1 LVENR
6 CLILV
11 LVTMRIGDIIKNR
24 KTQKVLAD
32 EPWPI
37 DPDQEN
43 MKKKIDQ
50 LLDLTEYAP

>member
-1 LVENR
+1 
-6 CLILV
+6 
-11 LVTMRIGDIIKNR
+11 MRIGDIIKNR

-32 EPWPI
+32 EPWPV